1 MKSTNKALFFKYNR
15 NRKTARKSVRS
26 KDEKAIT
33 GMFKKDKTRIR
44 ELKALF
50 VLVFT
55 TKELRGGSSCK
66 FFFKWGTL
74 KKLLQTNISLE
85 GILEQNGKMN
95 SKNLSSIH
103 PLSRKN

>member
-1 MKSTNKALFFKYNR
+1 
-15 NRKTARKSVRS
+15 
-26 KDEKAIT
+26 
-33 GMFKKDKTRIR
+33 MFKKDKTRIW
-44 ELKALF
+44 ELKELF

-55 TKELRGGSSCK
+55 TKELRGVLCAI
-66 FFFKWGTL
+66 FFFKWGKL

-95 SKNLSSIH
+95 SKKLSSIH